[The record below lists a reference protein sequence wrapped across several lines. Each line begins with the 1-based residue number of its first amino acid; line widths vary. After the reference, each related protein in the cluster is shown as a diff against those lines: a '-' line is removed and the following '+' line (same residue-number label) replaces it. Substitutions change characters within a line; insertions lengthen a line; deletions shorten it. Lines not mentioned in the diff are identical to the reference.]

1 MAKEVTAKSTKT
13 EILEAY
19 NEVKA
24 KLDAMDSMKDDPMKK
39 VAEAEIK
46 RISDSAETIVG
57 KNILSPEI
65 VGAYND
71 LMKDI
76 ESKKKTLKE
85 LYDIEIEANSM
96 VAMINAHKEKEVELK
111 AKYDSMKAELDAE
124 VAEKKAKAQEELVKL
139 ADQKKETLENIRKES
154 KELMNALNVE
164 RARNKEEY
172 DYVTKRSR
180 QKENDVWADEKATR
194 EKVLAEKEAAVKL
207 RETEVSAKEEYIAE
221 LESKVAEI
229 PTLVETAKAEGIKKG
244 ESDAGKSYSFEKRTI
259 ETKNEY
265 EQKALKDTVARLEVA
280 LAAEKEAKETL
291 QDKLDSAY
299 AQMRELASETVK
311 SSGGVKILD
320 RETSGK

>member
-46 RISDSAETIVG
+46 RVSDSTETIVG

-265 EQKALKDTVARLEVA
+265 EQKALKDTLARLEDA

>member
-46 RISDSAETIVG
+46 RVSDSAETIVG

-265 EQKALKDTVARLEVA
+265 EQKALKDTVARLEAA